1 MLTLERI
8 ASRHKEWIKIAIYVG
23 ANPNNV
29 ADAVQDMYLK
39 LAEIQEKEGNLERIT
54 NLSGDVNTVYI
65 FKLLTNESIKTHKKD
80 SKTIELPNDI
90 DISDSNNNVPE
101 EAYQELIT
109 IINQSINEMHSYEK
123 MLMELHFDYGMSM
136 RKIEQNTG
144 IPTHSIFH
152 TLKNAKQKI
161 KSQAS
166 ERYNE
171 YRNERNDNQTNNG
184 SGRCD
189 SISNEETWD

>member
-1 MLTLERI
+1 MLTLDMI
-8 ASRHKEWIKIAIYVG
+8 ASRHNEWIKIAIYVG

-29 ADAVQDMYLK
+29 NDAIQDMYLK
-39 LAEIQEKEGNLERIT
+39 LAEIQKKEGNLERIT
-54 NLSGDVNTVYI
+54 NLAGGINTVYI

-90 DISDSNNNVPE
+90 DISDTDNNIPE
-101 EAYQELIT
+101 DAYGNLIS
-109 IINQSINEMHSYEK
+109 IINKSIGEMHPYEK

-136 RKIEQNTG
+136 RKIELNTG

-161 KSQAS
+161 KAKASQ
-166 ERYNE
+166 RYNE
-171 YRNERNDNQTNNG
+171 YRTERNDRQTDSGIGRYDSNN
-184 SGRCD
+184 
-189 SISNEETWD
+189 NEETWD